1 MSQQNNDPPGKVVD
15 LHLRGQGS
23 GGSSTPASTE
33 RGGELVRTCRRI
45 AQKRLGE
52 SLGSVFEKIDDALFD
67 MAEKAENSTRQA
79 NLFEGMREVRKKRQ
93 LIERLFQ
100 EEFGKIASDLSAA
113 VTAGTG
119 APKSHKASAKEGLSL
134 VEDEELEEDLAINAM
149 VGKADNR
156 LARPLYALQQRLS
169 VLFGGNKVD
178 SETNPLGPAAV
189 CEAFRR
195 SMSELDAEINVKLLI
210 LKLFEKHTLGGLDAL
225 YDELN
230 LKLIEAGVLPQL
242 KHQISSAA
250 RPGGAT
256 AAAAPSGYN
265 EGAIEPEPPPSAM
278 PAAGMSSGHPVPSY
292 GSNFGPEMALQF
304 EILNTLRGLLSA
316 RRQEHY
322 GPAMQP
328 SGPSFATSDLLNALS
343 VLQAQTPAPQ
353 GSGMSYLGY
362 AAQAPVIPLSELK
375 QEITEKLAH
384 LGNKTDGHRM
394 AAADEDTIDLVGMLF
409 EFILQD
415 RNLPAQVQAILARLQ
430 IPYLKAAILDKE
442 MFARPDHAARLLL
455 DELAKL
461 GLGWSEE
468 ADRDGRIFGM
478 IREIVEALLKD
489 FDEDVGIFQRML
501 DNLHNFNQG
510 HQKRAEVAEQR
521 TAETTKGKEKLQ
533 AARRSAAKEIL
544 QRIEDRA
551 LPEVIRNL
559 LTRPWANVI
568 VLTILRQGEN
578 SHQWRTSLRIAD
590 ELVWSA
596 EPKRFDAERNRLR
609 ALVPEL
615 EKALRQG
622 LSMVA
627 YHEHDIDQLLGELRH
642 FYELQLDPSAD
653 PSILLRKPDEPIV
666 TAEPAAAPAGS
677 TKPSAAPTGDDTVP
691 SNAVEAASLE
701 QAAPALVV
709 EEKTPPVSMPVNRE
723 ESFVEEIARQADKE
737 DSDSQVEGELIEDE
751 HYRAAREI
759 KVGTW
764 VEFRTSEDKV
774 ERAKL
779 SWISPISAKYLFV
792 NRKGLKVADKTVLGL
807 AHELRQG
814 RAMILEDVPLFD
826 RALDAIV
833 ERLKNSVPAADA
845 EGGPEPA

>member
-1 MSQQNNDPPGKVVD
+1 MSQQGNDPPGKVVD
-15 LHLRGQGS
+15 LHGRGQGGS
-23 GGSSTPASTE
+23 GNSTE
-33 RGGELVRTCRRI
+33 RGGELIRTCRKI
-45 AQKRLGE
+45 AQKRLGDG
-52 SLGSVFEKIDDALFD
+52 LGAMFEKVDDALFD
-67 MAEKAENSTRQA
+67 MAEKAENSTRQSD
-79 NLFEGMREVRKKRQ
+79 LFEGMREVRKKRPVM
-93 LIERLFQ
+93 ERTFQ
-100 EEFGKIASDLSAA
+100 EEFGKIAVDLASAISS
-113 VTAGTG
+113 G
-119 APKSHKASAKEGLSL
+119 AEISKPKASAAAKDGLSL
-134 VEDEELEEDLAINAM
+134 VADEELEEDLAIDAM

-169 VLFGGNKVD
+169 VLFGGSKIDTDN
-178 SETNPLGPAAV
+178 NPLGPASV

-195 SMSELDAEINVKLLI
+195 TIATLQSEINVKLLI
-210 LKLFEKHTLGGLDAL
+210 LKLFEKHALSSLDAL

-230 LKLIEAGVLPQL
+230 LKLIEAGILPQL
-242 KHQISSAA
+242 KHQVSAGA
-250 RPGGAT
+250 RPGGST
-256 AAAAPSGYN
+256 GAPSGYSQ
-265 EGAIEPEPPPSAM
+265 GAIEPEFPGQMPPP
-278 PAAGMSSGHPVPSY
+278 AGGALPGGNYAPSY
-292 GSNFGPEMALQF
+292 SGGGFNPEMAIQF
-304 EILNTLRGLLSA
+304 EILNTLRGLLTA
-316 RRQEHY
+316 RRQELY
-322 GPAMQP
+322 GPSQP

-343 VLQAQTPAPQ
+343 VLQAQGHTANP
-353 GSGMSYLGY
+353 GGMSYLGG
-362 AAQAPVIPLSELK
+362 AAQAPVIPLAELK

-384 LGNKTDGHRM
+384 LGTKTDGHRM

-415 RNLPAQVQAILARLQ
+415 RNLPSQVQAILARLQ

-468 ADRDGRIFGM
+468 ADRDGRIFGK
-478 IREIVEALLKD
+478 IREVVEALLKD

-501 DNLHNFNQG
+501 DNLQNFNQG

-533 AARRSAAKEIL
+533 AARKNAAKEIL
-544 QRIEDRA
+544 QRIEDKA

-596 EPKRFDAERNRLR
+596 EAKRFDAERNRLR
-609 ALVPEL
+609 ALIPEL

-627 YHEHDIDQLLGELRH
+627 YHEHDIDQLLAELRH
-642 FYELQLDPSAD
+642 FFNLQLDPAADTSSLLQKTNVAADSGDDSARATTASTQASAD
-653 PSILLRKPDEPIV
+653 GSSVQAP
-666 TAEPAAAPAGS
+666 AEGASDVLVIEEKATPAAS
-677 TKPSAAPTGDDTVP
+677 
-691 SNAVEAASLE
+691 
-701 QAAPALVV
+701 
-709 EEKTPPVSMPVNRE
+709 RE

-737 DSDSQVEGELIEDE
+737 EPHDQVETELIEDE

-764 VEFRTSEDKV
+764 VEFRTSDDKV

-833 ERLKNSVPAADA
+833 ERLKNSVPAPEA
-845 EGGPEPA
+845 EGGAEPA

>member
-1 MSQQNNDPPGKVVD
+1 
-15 LHLRGQGS
+15 
-23 GGSSTPASTE
+23 
-33 RGGELVRTCRRI
+33 
-45 AQKRLGE
+45 
-52 SLGSVFEKIDDALFD
+52 
-67 MAEKAENSTRQA
+67 
-79 NLFEGMREVRKKRQ
+79 
-93 LIERLFQ
+93 
-100 EEFGKIASDLSAA
+100 
-113 VTAGTG
+113 
-119 APKSHKASAKEGLSL
+119 
-134 VEDEELEEDLAINAM
+134 
-149 VGKADNR
+149 
-156 LARPLYALQQRLS
+156 
-169 VLFGGNKVD
+169 
-178 SETNPLGPAAV
+178 
-189 CEAFRR
+189 
-195 SMSELDAEINVKLLI
+195 
-210 LKLFEKHTLGGLDAL
+210 
-225 YDELN
+225 
-230 LKLIEAGVLPQL
+230 
-242 KHQISSAA
+242 
-250 RPGGAT
+250 
-256 AAAAPSGYN
+256 
-265 EGAIEPEPPPSAM
+265 
-278 PAAGMSSGHPVPSY
+278 
-292 GSNFGPEMALQF
+292 
-304 EILNTLRGLLSA
+304 
-316 RRQEHY
+316 
-322 GPAMQP
+322 
-328 SGPSFATSDLLNALS
+328 
-343 VLQAQTPAPQ
+343 
-353 GSGMSYLGY
+353 
-362 AAQAPVIPLSELK
+362 
-375 QEITEKLAH
+375 
-384 LGNKTDGHRM
+384 M

-415 RNLPAQVQAILARLQ
+415 RNLPSQVQAILARLQ

-442 MFARPDHAARLLL
+442 MFARPDHPARLLL

-468 ADRDGRIFGM
+468 ADRDGRIFGK

-501 DNLHNFNQG
+501 ENLRNFIQG

-533 AARRSAAKEIL
+533 AARRSAAREIL
-544 QRIEDRA
+544 QRIEDKA
-551 LPEVIRNL
+551 LPDVIRNL

-627 YHEHDIDQLLGELRH
+627 YHEHDIDVLLGELRQ
-642 FYELQLDPSAD
+642 FYDLQLDPTAD
-653 PSILLRKPDEPIV
+653 PSVLLRKPAAAASEAETTATASTASASATTEALAGPSANGSASAA
-666 TAEPAAAPAGS
+666 AEPTAAAQVEQ
-677 TKPSAAPTGDDTVP
+677 KPS
-691 SNAVEAASLE
+691 
-701 QAAPALVV
+701 PATTSIS
-709 EEKTPPVSMPVNRE
+709 KE
-723 ESFVEEIARQADKE
+723 ESFVEEIARQSNKDE
-737 DSDSQVEGELIEDE
+737 GESQVEDELIEDE

-764 VEFRTSEDKV
+764 VEFRTADDKV

-845 EGGPEPA
+845 EGDPEPA

>member
-15 LHLRGQGS
+15 LHGRGQG
-23 GGSSTPASTE
+23 GTGNSTE
-33 RGGELVRTCRRI
+33 RGGELIRTCRKI

-52 SLGSVFEKIDDALFD
+52 GLGAMFEKVDDALFD

-79 NLFEGMREVRKKRQ
+79 DLFEGMREVRKKRPVM
-93 LIERLFQ
+93 ERVFQ
-100 EEFGKIASDLSAA
+100 EELGKVAADLASAISS
-113 VTAGTG
+113 G
-119 APKSHKASAKEGLSL
+119 AEISKSKNRPAAKEGLSL
-134 VEDEELEEDLAINAM
+134 VADEELEEDLAIDAM

-169 VLFGGNKVD
+169 VLFGGSKIDIDN
-178 SETNPLGPAAV
+178 NPLGPAAV

-195 SMSELDAEINVKLLI
+195 SIALLQSEINVKLLI
-210 LKLFEKHTLGGLDAL
+210 LKLFEKHALSNLDPL

-242 KHQISSAA
+242 KHQVSAA
-250 RPGGAT
+250 TRPGGSS
-256 AAAAPSGYN
+256 AAPSGYSQ
-265 EGAIEPEPPPSAM
+265 GAIEPDTPDQVPPSAGPM
-278 PAAGMSSGHPVPSY
+278 AGANYAPAYSGAGF
-292 GSNFGPEMALQF
+292 NPEMAIQF

-322 GPAMQP
+322 GHSQP

-343 VLQAQTPAPQ
+343 VLQAQGHSGAPA
-353 GSGMSYLGY
+353 GMSQLGN
-362 AAQAPVIPLSELK
+362 AAQAPVIPLAELK

-384 LGNKTDGHRM
+384 LGTKTDGHQM

-415 RNLPAQVQAILARLQ
+415 RNLPSQVQAILARLQ

-442 MFARPDHAARLLL
+442 MFARPDHPARLLL

-468 ADRDGRIFGM
+468 ADRDGRIFGK
-478 IREIVEALLKD
+478 IREVVEALLKD

-501 DNLHNFNQG
+501 DNLQNFNQG

-533 AARRSAAKEIL
+533 AARKNAAKEIL
-544 QRIEDRA
+544 QRIEDKA

-590 ELVWSA
+590 ELVWSS

-609 ALVPEL
+609 ALIPEL

-627 YHEHDIDQLLGELRH
+627 YHEHDIDQLLAELRH
-642 FYELQLDPSAD
+642 FFNMQLDPTAD
-653 PSILLRKPDEPIV
+653 PSSLLKKADRVAEAPAEDYPPGT
-666 TAEPAAAPAGS
+666 TAPAADGSSESAADGSGVALVIEEKPPAPA
-677 TKPSAAPTGDDTVP
+677 
-691 SNAVEAASLE
+691 AS
-701 QAAPALVV
+701 
-709 EEKTPPVSMPVNRE
+709 KE

-737 DSDSQVEGELIEDE
+737 ESDSQVETELIEDE
-751 HYRAAREI
+751 HYRGAREI

-764 VEFRTSEDKV
+764 VEFRTQDDKV

-807 AHELRQG
+807 AHELRLG

-833 ERLKNSVPAADA
+833 ERLKNSVPASEG
-845 EGGPEPA
+845 EGGADPT